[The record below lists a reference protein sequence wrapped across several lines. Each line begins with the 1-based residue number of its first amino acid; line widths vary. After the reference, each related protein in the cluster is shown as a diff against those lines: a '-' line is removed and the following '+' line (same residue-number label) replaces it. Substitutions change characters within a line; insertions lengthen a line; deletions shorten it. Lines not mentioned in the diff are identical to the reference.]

1 MSWGSH
7 TDRIKGNANKSF
19 GFIKRNIKTRVPRV
33 REMAYNALVR
43 PQLEYAAPV
52 WDPHTN
58 DKITK
63 IEKLQ
68 RRADRWTC
76 NNFDRYASVSEMVNN
91 LGWRSLEQRRADA
104 RLCLFYNRPVCSKQT
119 GLGLWFWFQIGFT
132 VSNKCIVCYNHGHHD
147 NCSNQ
152 TLLRMI
158 WSGKHQCVILENIKK
173 KKQQWFVKNNHFS
186 AMNFMTKFCCRHILF
201 LSDDIFG
208 HTKSNKPVGLIN
220 RF

>member
-52 WDPHTN
+52 WDLHTN

-104 RLCLFYNRPVCSKQT
+104 RLCSFYNGPVCSKQT
-119 GLGLWFWFQIGFT
+119 GLGLLFWFHCLKQI
-132 VSNKCIVCYNHGHHD
+132 IVCYNHGHHD

-158 WSGKHQCVILENIKK
+158 
-173 KKQQWFVKNNHFS
+173 
-186 AMNFMTKFCCRHILF
+186 
-201 LSDDIFG
+201 
-208 HTKSNKPVGLIN
+208 
-220 RF
+220 